1 MRNAMQKPKL
11 SPEVVI
17 QHMLAL
23 SAEEPLTAAEAEAE
37 LRAEGVDVD
46 GFLERLHERIVRAR
60 LLVLAGWWIIG
71 R

>member
-1 MRNAMQKPKL
+1 
-11 SPEVVI
+11 
-17 QHMLAL
+17 MLAL